1 MGTVALAMAGCTDDE
16 FTQNNNIPEGNGIV
30 FGANASYAE
39 NPNTRTEYGEYEYE
53 DGKKV
58 SQVIE
63 WLESDNVDIYSP
75 ASPTLKQVKYGI
87 TNIIENKKNY
97 AYLKAY
103 GDGLQWDRNNSQ
115 QSFYAIYPSIES
127 MSNETV
133 KKMVSFEN
141 GILKG
146 YVPVNQAHT
155 ITKEGGKWVA
165 KPNMDYLYMAA
176 VQKDYPIPTPD
187 DEEDGVSLYF
197 EPLTTTLEL
206 TIEGPTETPIASI
219 NIFANNNE
227 NIAGFFECD
236 LTQAS
241 TTPSTSSD
249 LKCTYVDSPT
259 IRNMITISGYYN
271 DNNTQK
277 PLTLADGESITF
289 NVFLLPHQ
297 NLNNISVRI
306 AGLNTASKTMSLNN
320 KVTLEPHKKVCV
332 KVKAPQISEGE
343 ENNWISGMNGN
354 VLLSQLSIPGT
365 ANSFSY
371 SYRGVNSDWYKAQT
385 VSIDEQLKAGIRCFE
400 LRGPNSSTD
409 DLADAPLQCNR
420 NNLGVTFGEAVNE
433 IWDFIEKNPGEFA
446 IIMPAF
452 ESGEGRF
459 VEDYASD
466 LNKFFDNHTE
476 YKYKTYT
483 NNLTVGEARGHL
495 LFIARITS
503 EEDDGKKI
511 EKPKQGVFI
520 DQWGSLKDN
529 WARRGYPVDN
539 WAVNNDLENSME
551 YHMIYKNTNEAFE
564 GNMPIKGTVN
574 YMHETTRSDGSSGT
588 AYVQDWARVVKE
600 DKNYELYKVYEKI
613 GSGWFQHYEYDY
625 SQYAYWKES
634 LTEKQ
639 DDIWKTFELSI
650 EDNSNRQ
657 GSTFYINCLDGYFVD
672 DNIPESYKPYIQNRS
687 DSYVGERGQ
696 SLSLGYGDGGM
707 AGNIGGFAST
717 INDWFYNEILKYG
730 EDNIY
735 GPMNIV
741 ILDRVYE
748 EGGGSYLPSVII
760 NNNYRFPLLTI
771 EDVQGQSAN
780 ASYTSGGN
788 AIQ

>member
-1 MGTVALAMAGCTDDE
+1 MDFKSCLMNLSIMGTVALAMAGCTDDE

-420 NNLGVTFGEAVNE
+420 NNLGVTFGEAVE
-433 IWDFIEKNPGEFA
+433 KIWDFIKKNPGEFA

-503 EEDDGKKI
+503 EEDDRKEI
-511 EKPKQGVFI
+511 DKPKQGVFI

-539 WAVNNDLENSME
+539 WAKNNNWGNTMME
-551 YHMIYKNTNEAFE
+551 YYMLNNNTNA
-564 GNMPIKGTVN
+564 GYVPKNMPTKGDTD
-574 YMHETTRSDGSSGT
+574 YMHETTRSDGTSGT
-588 AYVQDWARVVKE
+588 AYVQDWARVVSVE
-600 DKNYELYKVYEKI
+600 GNYYI
-613 GSGWFQHYEYDY
+613 SRR
-625 SQYAYWKES
+625 QYAYWKES
-634 LTEKQ
+634 LSEKK
-639 DDIWKTFELSI
+639 DDIWNTFELAI
-650 EDNSNRQ
+650 KDNNNQQ
-657 GSTFYINCLDGYFVD
+657 GSTFYINCLDGYFID
-672 DNIPESYKPYIQNRS
+672 ESIPISVTPYVEGK
-687 DSYVGERGQ
+687 D
-696 SLSLGYGDGGM
+696 GYTQGGM
-707 AGNIGGFAST
+707 AGNIADFANE
-717 INDWFYNEILKYG
+717 INNWFYNKILDYG

-741 ILDRVYE
+741 ILDRVYD
-748 EGGGSYLPSVII
+748 GVSGSYLPSVII